1 MNTNFLEKILGN
13 WFFII
18 FNIIIIAIVEGMG
31 TYFYDTGMLHVIAI
45 FFIALAVIRIFIH
58 YRTYDQFLDKI
69 KNASIVALF
78 IFAASHIMEYINF
91 TVYYRYD
98 DAVFITTIQFYLI
111 GLASIDIGA
120 ELFLAKYDHRSY
132 IQVILLYLLSIT
144 LAISNIAISLNHNLI
159 TLKMNSVFPYLY
171 TALAIILLTIGIR
184 KIHRLKKKISISVGF
199 LNYMMRSISLIA
211 ITTIPNI
218 YYEVLEEAFDIPMF
232 QTMYIS
238 HFIFF
243 MSLSLMFLSYKQLAN
258 LTGLYAEAAK
268 IK

>member
-18 FNIIIIAIVEGMG
+18 LNVVIIAAVEGTG
-31 TYFYDTGMLHVIAI
+31 TYFYDTGMLHIIAL
-45 FFIALAVIRIFIH
+45 FFIVLAVIRIFMH

-69 KNASIVALF
+69 KHASIMALF

-91 TVYYRYD
+91 TVYRRYD

-111 GLASIDIGA
+111 GLASIAIGA

-132 IQVILLYLLSIT
+132 IQVTLLYLLSIA

-159 TLKMNSVFPYLY
+159 TLKMNSGFPYVY
-171 TALAIILLTIGIR
+171 TALTVLLLVIGISKMR
-184 KIHRLKKKISISVGF
+184 RLKKKISISIGF
-199 LNYMMRSISLIA
+199 LNYMMWSVSLIA

-218 YYEVLEEAFDIPMF
+218 YYEILEEVFHIPMF

-243 MSLSLMFLSYKQLAN
+243 ISLSLMFLSYKQLAN